1 MPIII
6 VIFMYMGFIQNPAQ
20 FYTPQVQRQYMSEI
34 QQVASQVNPNAPGQI
49 SNPLDPNAET
59 VNLDGTP
66 VIIDI
71 QQF

>member
-6 VIFMYMGFIQNPAQ
+6 VIFMYLGFIQNPAQ
-20 FYTPQVQRQYMSEI
+20 FYSPLTQRQYQSEI
-34 QQVASQVNPNAPGQI
+34 QQVTSQVNPNTPGVI